1 MAAVIEV
8 RNLAKDF
15 GNGIKAVDDLSFTVP
30 GGQVYGFL
38 GQNGAGKSTTIRI
51 LLSLV
56 RPDNGS
62 IRIFGQDLHL
72 YRKEILKRTGAMIE
86 KPDLYKYLTAL
97 ENLRIFGAMSG
108 VRLSKKTLIQHL
120 DRVGLAARA
129 NHKVKTYS
137 QGMKQRLGIAIALV
151 HDPELVVLD
160 EPANGLDPQGIAE
173 VRGLIRHLTKDL
185 HKTLLVSSHLLVE
198 MEQLA
203 DSMLI
208 IDKGKKIVEGRTGE
222 LLNPLIVR
230 IEIESDNM
238 GKAYEVLKN
247 STWHAGLVGD
257 GAALVLELP
266 RSNIPDLNRL
276 LVQEQVNVY
285 ALKTKHSLEDYFLS
299 LTSN

>member
-38 GQNGAGKSTTIRI
+38 GQNGAGKSTTIRM

-62 IRIFGQDLHL
+62 IRIFGHDLHL
-72 YRKEILKRTGAMIE
+72 HRKEILKKTGAMIE

-97 ENLRIFGAMSG
+97 ENLRIFGTMSG
-108 VRLSKKTLIQHL
+108 VRLTEKTLIQHL

-137 QGMKQRLGIAIALV
+137 QGMRQRLGIAIALV

-222 LLNPLIVR
+222 LLNPDIVR

-238 GKAYEVLKN
+238 GKALEVVKN